1 MALTPQQLAEL
12 LKLRAI
18 GYSQKEIA
26 EAIGTSQQVVAY
38 QLKKLKEDAK
48 KKGTDDVFSAAL
60 LGGLVGAAGGFA
72 LAVLLEQLTK
82 K

>member
-1 MALTPQQLAEL
+1 MALTPQHLAEL

-38 QLKKLKEDAK
+38 QLKKLKEDAM
-48 KKGTDDVFSAAL
+48 KKGADSVFSTAL

>member
-48 KKGTDDVFSAAL
+48 KKGADDVFSAAL